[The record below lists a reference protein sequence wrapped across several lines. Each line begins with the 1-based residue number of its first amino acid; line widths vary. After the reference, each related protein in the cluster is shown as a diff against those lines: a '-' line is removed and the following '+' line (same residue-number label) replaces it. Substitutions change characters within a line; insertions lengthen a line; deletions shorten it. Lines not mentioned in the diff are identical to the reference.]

1 MGAHELGPR
10 RQPRP
15 GALGSPAD
23 RAPRGRGRHDLFR
36 QRCLR
41 RARYL
46 APGTTGRAPLVA
58 IYTGHGHDRQT
69 QNLAASLDRGR
80 TWTKFAGNPVL
91 DIGSKE
97 FRDPKVFWHRPT
109 GRWIMATVLADKRQ
123 VRFWGSADLTAWEQ
137 LSDFGP
143 AGATKGVWECP
154 ELFEAPV
161 DGDAAG
167 ATRWVLKV
175 DVNDGAPF
183 GGSGGQYFV
192 GHFDGKQFL
201 PEAAK
206 PSARGVWI
214 DFGKDFYAAQAW
226 NDAPGDGRPVWIAWM
241 NNWQYANEIPTAPW
255 RGAMTIP
262 RTVSLHNRPRDCGWL
277 RHRSPGSKAS
287 AVAAARSPGE
297 RSRRA
302 RPGSRTT
309 ASRDS
314 R

>member
-1 MGAHELGPR
+1 MRITFLAFFVAALAAGATLAKDEQDGR
-10 RQPRP
+10 RPVYHFTPPENFINDPNGLVYLDGEYHLFYQHNPEGDRW
-15 GALGSPAD
+15 GHMSWGHAVSRDLVALAASAD
-23 RAPRGRGRHDLFR
+23 RAPRGQGRHDLFR
-36 QRCLR
+36 QRRLR
-41 RARYL
+41 RAQHL
-46 APGTTGRAPLVA
+46 APGTTGCAPLVA

-206 PSARGVWI
+206 PVRRRSGSILARTSTPRRRGTMRPAMGVPS
-214 DFGKDFYAAQAW
+214 G
-226 NDAPGDGRPVWIAWM
+226 
-241 NNWQYANEIPTAPW
+241 
-255 RGAMTIP
+255 
-262 RTVSLHNRPRDCGWL
+262 
-277 RHRSPGSKAS
+277 SPG
-287 AVAAARSPGE
+287 
-297 RSRRA
+297 
-302 RPGSRTT
+302 
-309 ASRDS
+309 
-314 R
+314 